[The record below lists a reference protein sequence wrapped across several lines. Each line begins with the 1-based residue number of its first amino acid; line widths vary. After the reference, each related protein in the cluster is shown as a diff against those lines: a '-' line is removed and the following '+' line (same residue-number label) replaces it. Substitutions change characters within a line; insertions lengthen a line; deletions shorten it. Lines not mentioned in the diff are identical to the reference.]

1 MAGDASPD
9 AVGIAVPVTDLFG
22 TPEPRRPRAHRV
34 SVLVPVAVEAPYT
47 YASDRP
53 LKPGTIV
60 AVPLGTREVL
70 GCVWDDP
77 PDLSIGGNRI
87 REISRIFDAPPLSD
101 DLRRFVDWVA
111 AWTLGSRG
119 MVLRMV
125 LRVPDALV
133 PEAPIK
139 AVRFTGQEPER
150 RTDARARVLEMVRDG
165 MAWSKAGLATA
176 VGVSPSVIDGL
187 MKQGTL
193 EEVLLPPDTAY
204 AVPDPE
210 ARPPKLSD
218 AQAHAAE
225 SLQAAVT
232 AERFS
237 VSLLDGVTG
246 SGKTEVFLEAVA
258 ENLRLGRQSLIL
270 MPEISLTNMVIDR
283 IERRFAARPAEWHS
297 AIPPR
302 QRVRVWRGVAEGR
315 VPIVVGAR
323 SSLFLPFADLGLVII
338 DEEHDPAYKQE
349 DRVSYHARDM
359 SIVRGRE
366 GNFPVILSSA
376 TPSIESR
383 VNADQG
389 RYRRLHLPDRI
400 SGAVMPD
407 VTAIDMRHDGPPSG
421 QWISPILAE
430 AARRVL
436 DENRQV
442 LFFLNRRG
450 YAPLTLCRTCGHRFT
465 CPNCSAWLVDHRLRG
480 RLECHHCGHTQP
492 RPDACPECGSVDTLV
507 ACGPGVERIA
517 EEVRGLFP
525 ERRVMI
531 LSSDLPGGTD
541 RLRRELSAIGEGQ
554 ADIVIGTQLVAKG
567 HTFPLL
573 DLVGVIDADLGLAN
587 GDPRAAERTFQLLT
601 QVTGRAGRVGGTGRG
616 MLQSYAPGHPVIR
629 ALVSGD
635 REAFYREEIAVR
647 RNAQLPPFGRMAAVI
662 VSGPDK
668 AEAEAHARAFARAAP
683 RSPEVQVLGPAEAA
697 LAVLRGRYRF
707 RLLARSAR
715 GVDLQAY
722 LRDWIEAAPQ
732 PRGGVRRMV
741 DVDPQSFL

>member
-1 MAGDASPD
+1 M
-9 AVGIAVPVTDLFG
+9 TDLFG
-22 TPEPRRPRAHRV
+22 AGPARAGRHDHRV

-53 LKPGTIV
+53 LAPGTIV

-70 GCVWDDP
+70 GVVWDDP
-77 PDLSIGGNRI
+77 PDPSIGGNRI
-87 REISRIFDAPPLSD
+87 RPLIRIFDAPPLSD
-101 DLRRFVDWVA
+101 GLRRFVDWVA

-125 LRVPDALV
+125 LRVPEALE
-133 PEAPIK
+133 PEPPIR

-150 RTDARARVLEMVRDG
+150 RTDARTRVLELVREG
-165 MAWSKAGLATA
+165 MAWSKSGLAA
-176 VGVSPSVIDGL
+176 AAGVSPSVVDGL
-187 MKQGTL
+187 TRQGCL
-193 EEVLLPPDTAY
+193 EEVLIPPDTAY
-204 AVPDPE
+204 ADPDPE
-210 ARPPKLSD
+210 ARLPRLSD
-218 AQAHAAE
+218 LQAHAAD
-225 SLQAAVT
+225 SLVT
-232 AERFS
+232 AVKAQRFS

-258 ENLRLGRQSLIL
+258 ETLRQGRQALIL

-297 AIPPR
+297 AVPPR

-323 SSLFLPFADLGLVII
+323 SALFLPFANLGLII
-338 DEEHDPAYKQE
+338 VDEEHDPAYKQE

-359 SIVRGRE
+359 SIVRGQQ
-366 GNFPVILSSA
+366 GDFPVILSSA

-389 RYRRLHLPDRI
+389 RYRRLHLPTRV
-400 SGAVMPD
+400 SGAELPG
-407 VTAIDMRHDGPPSG
+407 VTAIDMRRDGPPAG
-421 QWISPILAE
+421 QWISPILA
-430 AARRVL
+430 AAAEQVL
-436 DENRQV
+436 GAGRQV

-450 YAPLTLCRTCGHRFT
+450 YAPLTLCRTCGHRFI

-480 RLECHHCGHTQP
+480 KLECHHCGHTEK
-492 RPDACPECGSVDTLV
+492 RPDACPSCGSVDTLV

-517 EEVRGLFP
+517 EEVRARYP
-525 ERRVMI
+525 HKRVMI
-531 LSSDLPGGTD
+531 LSSDLPGGTE
-541 RLRRELSAIGEGQ
+541 RLRRELAVIAEGNV
-554 ADIVIGTQLVAKG
+554 DVIIGTQLVAKG

-573 DLVGVIDADLGLAN
+573 DLVGVIDADLGLSN

-616 MLQSYAPGHPVIR
+616 LLQSYAPGHPVIR

-635 REAFYREEIAVR
+635 REAFYREEIAAR
-647 RNAQLPPFGRMAAVI
+647 RNTGLPPFGRLAAVI
-662 VSGPDK
+662 VSGSDK
-668 AEAEAHARAFARAAP
+668 AEADAYARAFARAAP
-683 RSPEVQVLGPAEAA
+683 PTREVEILGPAEAA

-707 RLLARSAR
+707 RLLARCAR
-715 GVDLQAY
+715 GVDLQSY
-722 LRDWIEAAPQ
+722 LRAWQAAAPRT
-732 PRGGVRRMV
+732 RGSVRCMM